1 MGIPG
6 LFKNCIQ
13 KYNNSNV
20 YSNNSQNDSNGDSGV
35 NGDSSSHNSKKIINT
50 SIRKGV
56 KNRLFLDFNCAVY
69 YVLKPEMK
77 SQDTLIIHTLAYLDT
92 LCSMID
98 DLELIYIAL
107 DGVPPRAK
115 MEQQRSRRFHS
126 VVKKRKAQTINEK
139 YGNDLDKTNY
149 NFEIDTN
156 MITPGTEFMDKLSNE
171 IKKHIATNKTYNNIK
186 VIFSDSNCPGEGE
199 HKILDYIRDNPHGDE
214 CNSIIYGLDGD
225 LIMLSL
231 VSRQQ
236 NLYLLREAVQYGGYA
251 KEFEGHKYLFLDI
264 DNLILALLD
273 DFQSFMSY
281 ELDRTLSN
289 KYIDDYIV
297 LCFVLGNDFVPK
309 IHWYSLY
316 EGGHGR
322 LLRAYFEVHNATEEF
337 LVDKE
342 SMKLN
347 IKMLMDIFQTIAF
360 NEDKTIGYYMNKR
373 KRLKINVNSDMSERE
388 RQQKLIDFYP
398 LQYLDIERVIDP
410 KSYMWRKQY
419 YKLCFNC
426 SDSSDNMNMICKYYI
441 KTIIWNFKY
450 YFKGCS
456 DWSFYYPYHY
466 SPTALDIYRYL
477 ETVSTY
483 NSINT
488 GFNNKSKPLQQ
499 QTLLLMVLPYQSKHL
514 MADSISKN
522 LENNR
527 SIMNIYFPKSY
538 SLNVAFHMYYYE
550 CAANIPKLD
559 LNTVSRF
566 INNCKLSSS
575 EKKRNIVGSVFIKDS

>member
-13 KYNNSNV
+13 KYNNS
-20 YSNNSQNDSNGDSGV
+20 SNMGTSDS
-35 NGDSSSHNSKKIINT
+35 NSKKIINT
-50 SIRKGV
+50 SIREGV
-56 KNRLFLDFNCAVY
+56 KNRLYLDFNCAIY

-126 VVKKRKAQTINEK
+126 VVKKKKAQKINDK

-156 MITPGTEFMDKLSNE
+156 MITPGTEFMDRLSKE
-171 IKKHIATNKTYNNIK
+171 IRNHISTKKNYNNIK

-199 HKILDYIRDNPHGDE
+199 HKILDHIRDNPHGDE

-231 VSRQQ
+231 VSRQK

-264 DNLILALLD
+264 DSLIVALLD
-273 DFQSFMSY
+273 DFQSYMSY
-281 ELDRTLSN
+281 DLDMNLAN
-289 KYIDDYIV
+289 NYIDDYIV
-297 LCFVLGNDFVPK
+297 LCFILGNDFVPK
-309 IHWYSLY
+309 IYWFSLY
-316 EGGHGR
+316 EGGHGK
-322 LLRAYFEVHNATEEF
+322 LIRAYFEVHNSTEEF
-337 LVDKE
+337 LVNKE
-342 SMKLN
+342 TMKMN
-347 IKMLMDIFQTIAF
+347 VKMLMDIFQALAF
-360 NEDKTIGYYMNKR
+360 NEDKSVAYYMNKR
-373 KRLKINVNSDMSERE
+373 QRLRINVNSDMSERE

-398 LQYLDIERVIDP
+398 LQYLDVEKVIEP

-426 SDSSDNMNMICKYYI
+426 VDSAINLEAICKAYI
-441 KTIIWNFKY
+441 KTIIWNFNY
-450 YFKGCS
+450 YFKHCC

-477 ETVSTY
+477 ETVSNY
-483 NSINT
+483 SSISG
-488 GFNNKSKPLQQ
+488 GFNTNSKPLKQ
-499 QTLLLMVLPYQSKHL
+499 QTLLLMVLPFQSREL
-514 MADSISKN
+514 MANSISKN
-522 LENNR
+522 LELSN

-538 SLNVAFHMYYYE
+538 TLNVAFHMYYYE
-550 CAANIPKLD
+550 CTANIPKLD
-559 LNTVSRF
+559 IDIVNTF
-566 INNCKLSSS
+566 INSCKLSSK
-575 EKKRNIVGSVFIKDS
+575 EKERNTIGNLFIKDNKLDI